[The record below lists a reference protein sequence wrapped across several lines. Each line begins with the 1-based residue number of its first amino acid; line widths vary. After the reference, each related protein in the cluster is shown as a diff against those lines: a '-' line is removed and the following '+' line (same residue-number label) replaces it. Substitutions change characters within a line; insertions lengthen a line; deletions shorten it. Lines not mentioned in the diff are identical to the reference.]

1 MLSWIQVA
9 EFVLSARPLVVGG
22 ELSRTR
28 AAC

>member
-9 EFVLSARPLVVGG
+9 EFVLSARPLVVG